1 MIIYYATIEVK
12 MIVITDEVRWNVDN
26 PDRRT
31 RRGKKSGYLTPIC
44 PEAGKYGRYVTA
56 ALQASMM
63 TPAHHRSLECLPW
76 MA

>member
-12 MIVITDEVRWNVDN
+12 IIVITDEVRWNVDN

-31 RRGKKSGYLTPIC
+31 RRGKKRGYLMPIC
-44 PEAGKYGRYVTA
+44 PEPGKYGRYVRA

-63 TPAHHRSLECLPW
+63 TLAHHRSLECLP
-76 MA
+76 